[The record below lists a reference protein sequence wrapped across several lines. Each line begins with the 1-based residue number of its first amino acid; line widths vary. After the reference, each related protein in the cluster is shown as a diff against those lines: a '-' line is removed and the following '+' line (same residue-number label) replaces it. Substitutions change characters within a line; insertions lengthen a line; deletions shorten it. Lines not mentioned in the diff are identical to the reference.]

1 MKWPWQLRLDVD
13 RHAIRLVTRLLR
25 ENAASEW
32 PGFVTSFLL
41 LSVVSVAT
49 AGTAYLMED
58 VVNQVFMAEDASAV
72 SLVAG
77 AVAGVFVV
85 KGVAGYANALVVAR
99 VSMRIVARLQK
110 RFYASLM
117 RQGLDFYQAHRG
129 GQIMNRFT
137 HNSQAAR
144 AIIQMVAMTFWRDLF
159 SLVALVAVMVIQSP
173 LMSLCTLLIGPP
185 AVLGTMYLMRQTK
198 DFASKEAQEVGLT
211 SAILKETV
219 DNVRVVKAFT
229 LESLKG
235 REMDAAIRRV
245 QERGFKLTRLSA
257 LTIPLMEVLAGL
269 SIGVAILFAG
279 YQIQVGIADPGVFFS
294 FVAAFLMAYDPAR
307 RLARF
312 NVDFQR
318 KLVGLELFYE
328 MIDQV
333 GSDTDRPDARELVVR
348 DGEIRLDRVSFDYG
362 KSPALHDV
370 SFTMPAGRMTALVGP
385 SGAGKTTILSLLERF
400 YDPTTGAIRI
410 DGQDLR
416 EVAVASLRRHIAI
429 VTQDPQLFECSIKE
443 NIRLGRL
450 DADDD
455 AVERAARAAN
465 AHDFI
470 ETLPDGYDTQ
480 AGTAGSRLSGGQ
492 KQRISIARAI
502 LRDAPILLLDEATSA
517 LDTLSE
523 IAVQEALGRLMEG
536 RTTVAIAHRLSTIYA
551 ADRIVVLDHGRVVEQ
566 GRHDELVTNGGLYA
580 HLYDQQVERMKR
592 SA

>member
-1 MKWPWQLRLDVD
+1 M
-13 RHAIRLVTRLLR
+13 LV
-25 ENAASEW
+25 
-32 PGFVTSFLL
+32 
-41 LSVVSVAT
+41 
-49 AGTAYLMED
+49 
-58 VVNQVFMAEDASAV
+58 
-72 SLVAG
+72 
-77 AVAGVFVV
+77 
-85 KGVAGYANALVVAR
+85 LVVGP
-99 VSMRIVARLQK
+99 
-110 RFYASLM
+110 F
-117 RQGLDFYQAHRG
+117 
-129 GQIMNRFT
+129 
-137 HNSQAAR
+137 
-144 AIIQMVAMTFWRDLF
+144 
-159 SLVALVAVMVIQSP
+159 AV
-173 LMSLCTLLIGPP
+173 
-185 AVLGTMYLMRQTK
+185 VLTVYLMRQVRELAK
-198 DFASKEAQEVGLT
+198 KEAEEVGLT
-211 SAILKETV
+211 ASVLKETV
-219 DNVRVVKAFT
+219 DNIRVVKAFT
-229 LESLKG
+229 LERFK
-235 REMDAAIRRV
+235 RHEMDEAINRL
-245 QERGFKLTRLSA
+245 QERGLSITRYSA
-257 LTIPLMEVLAGL
+257 VTIPMMEVLAGL
-269 SIGVAILFAG
+269 SLGAALIFAG
-279 YQIQVGIADPGVFFS
+279 YQIQAGATDAGAFFS

-348 DGEIRLDRVSFDYG
+348 DGEIRLERVSFDYG

>member
-1 MKWPWQLRLDVD
+1 M
-13 RHAIRLVTRLLR
+13 LV
-25 ENAASEW
+25 
-32 PGFVTSFLL
+32 
-41 LSVVSVAT
+41 
-49 AGTAYLMED
+49 
-58 VVNQVFMAEDASAV
+58 
-72 SLVAG
+72 
-77 AVAGVFVV
+77 
-85 KGVAGYANALVVAR
+85 LVVGP
-99 VSMRIVARLQK
+99 
-110 RFYASLM
+110 F
-117 RQGLDFYQAHRG
+117 
-129 GQIMNRFT
+129 
-137 HNSQAAR
+137 
-144 AIIQMVAMTFWRDLF
+144 
-159 SLVALVAVMVIQSP
+159 AV
-173 LMSLCTLLIGPP
+173 
-185 AVLGTMYLMRQTK
+185 VLTVYLMRQVRELAK
-198 DFASKEAQEVGLT
+198 KEAEEVGLT
-211 SAILKETV
+211 ASVLKETV
-219 DNVRVVKAFT
+219 DNIRVVKAFT
-229 LESLKG
+229 LERFK
-235 REMDAAIRRV
+235 RHEMDEAINRL
-245 QERGFKLTRLSA
+245 QERGLSITRYSA
-257 LTIPLMEVLAGL
+257 VTIPMMEVLAGL
-269 SIGVAILFAG
+269 SLGAALIFAG
-279 YQIQVGIADPGVFFS
+279 YQIQAGATDAGAFFS